1 MVSSW
6 HNEIKNGTDPTR
18 EIMVKLLWIGFI
30 IYTLGYVTST
40 AEAIS
45 YVAGNFIQ
53 VIGLMCFVP
62 SFVYLL
68 SWKLENKYL
77 SVLLLIY
84 ILWII
89 VVLLRGIKFD
99 YDTIKQL
106 LFDPDGG
113 IFLYLIPLFLLI
125 PLTPSFL
132 KKVFFVIL
140 VLGVIYVIY
149 DIVFIKNLIY
159 AGDNMRSQAII
170 ERFTQFLSLPCGY
183 LIITSIYHRKK
194 ISLFALFVMALT
206 FLLAVIRARRGLM
219 FMSLSMMIVAM
230 VFYQINNKAKVVNIV
245 LSFFFVLIVAFG
257 SIKLY
262 ENNSKT
268 TFSLITERIGQQ
280 TRKEVEHYFYRDLT
294 TKDWI
299 IGKGFNGKYFCPG
312 VNEGPGRISIYRTVI
327 ETGYLQIILNGGLI
341 SLIIMLLIVIPSIIK
356 GIFYSKNTLA
366 KAAGCW
372 IFLFLL
378 YMYPGSMTVFSLYYI
393 LVWISVGI
401 CYSKTLLNLTD
412 EEIAKELLS
421 RDKIVQRSGF

>member
-1 MVSSW
+1 M
-6 HNEIKNGTDPTR
+6 
-18 EIMVKLLWIGFI
+18 
-30 IYTLGYVTST
+30 
-40 AEAIS
+40 
-45 YVAGNFIQ
+45 
-53 VIGLMCFVP
+53 
-62 SFVYLL
+62 
-68 SWKLENKYL
+68 
-77 SVLLLIY
+77 
-84 ILWII
+84 WII